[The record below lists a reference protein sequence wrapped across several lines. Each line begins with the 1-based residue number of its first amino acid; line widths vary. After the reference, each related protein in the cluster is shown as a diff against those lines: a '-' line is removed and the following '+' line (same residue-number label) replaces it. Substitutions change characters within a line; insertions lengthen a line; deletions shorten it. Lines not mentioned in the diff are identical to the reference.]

1 MTLEQAKIIL
11 RIDTDEE
18 DFRIQSLLDAVPIFI
33 QEATGLTVDKQADE
47 PLVEVVTR
55 FLICEWYEP
64 DTPAA
69 PNVISSLL
77 KTVKA
82 RADE

>member
-69 PNVISSLL
+69 PNVINSLL
-77 KTVKA
+77 KTIKA